1 MFELKVVFDTLEE
14 LQDFLNGHSDK
25 EAIIDKIKKPDD
37 RRGQGTK
44 KFHELAKKYRTEH
57 PNKTYRE
64 CLKLLSE
71 SNKNNIDIN
80 NINNVNDPQD

>member
-14 LQDFLNGHSDK
+14 LQDFLNGHSNK

-44 KFHELAKKYRTEH
+44 RFHELAKKYKTEH
-57 PNKTYRE
+57 PNETYRE
-64 CLKLLSE
+64 CLKELSE
-71 SNKNNIDIN
+71 SNKNNIDN
-80 NINNVNDPQD
+80 NINYVNDPQE

>member
-14 LQDFLNGHSDK
+14 LQKFLNGHSNK

-44 KFHELAKKYRTEH
+44 RFHELAKK
-57 PNKTYRE
+57 
-64 CLKLLSE
+64 
-71 SNKNNIDIN
+71 
-80 NINNVNDPQD
+80 

>member
-14 LQDFLNGHSDK
+14 LQDFLNGQSEK

-64 CLKLLSE
+64 CLQLLAQE
-71 SNKNNIDIN
+71 NKKNNIDN
-80 NINNVNDPQD
+80 NI